1 VIEPAFC
8 SVTEARPPG
17 LIVPVSNVPLLVA
30 VCGAVSLLM
39 NVTVDPREM
48 VWGFG
53 EYAVVVSANAPA
65 TIETDG
71 PPGDVFDVDGA
82 VEFELLL
89 QPTVSVT
96 TTATKI
102 RRRVIYNF
110 LLVFRRNTLQTRCR
124 HASSPA
130 PGMLLVQTTQQAFG
144 SRNQFPNSTAD

>member
-1 VIEPAFC
+1 MIEPAFC
-8 SVTEARPPG
+8 NVTEARPPG
-17 LIVPVSNVPLLVA
+17 LIVPGSNVPPLVA
-30 VCGAVSLLM
+30 VCTAVSLLM

-82 VEFELLL
+82 VAFELLL

-96 TTATKI
+96 RTAPSPGSSSMTG
-102 RRRVIYNF
+102 RG
-110 LLVFRRNTLQTRCR
+110 
-124 HASSPA
+124 HASVSS
-130 PGMLLVQTTQQAFG
+130 V
-144 SRNQFPNSTAD
+144 SRLARRTRPIGRAG